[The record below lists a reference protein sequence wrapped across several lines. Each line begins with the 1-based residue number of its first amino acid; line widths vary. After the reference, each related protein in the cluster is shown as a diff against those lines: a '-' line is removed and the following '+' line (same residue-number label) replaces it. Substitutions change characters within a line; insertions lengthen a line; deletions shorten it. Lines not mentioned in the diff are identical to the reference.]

1 MFLNYLVFA
10 SARKPT
16 VLDSYSR
23 VTVEFP
29 SLDDPGGTVSDHIQ
43 VHVRRDVFEK
53 LKSLAEPLVDDTSTV
68 IDRLIRHWEAT
79 PPKDSRNPASDEAA
93 LWQSS
98 RGDVLPVGAP
108 LQGRYKGK
116 TFAAVVARN
125 GVRFEGKTY
134 STLSA
139 AAVAAK
145 GLSGV
150 KGDAASTNGRDFWAL
165 RDSTGNWFPVSSL
178 RSREPAVDTKKLLAE
193 LMHSK

>member
-1 MFLNYLVFA
+1 MTDQV
-10 SARKPT
+10 
-16 VLDSYSR
+16 
-23 VTVEFP
+23 
-29 SLDDPGGTVSDHIQ
+29 Q

-53 LKSLAEPLVDDTSTV
+53 LKRLAEPLVDDTSAV
-68 IDRLIRHWEAT
+68 IERLIRHWETT
-79 PPKDSRNPASDEAA
+79 PPKSGRDSVPGEPS

-98 RGDVLPVGAP
+98 RGDVLPVGAA

-125 GVRFEGKTY
+125 GIQFEGKTY

-165 RDSTGNWFPVSSL
+165 RDSSGGWLPVSSL
-178 RSREPAVDTKKLLAE
+178 RSQERVDSKRLLAD
-193 LMHSK
+193 LLQPK

>member
-1 MFLNYLVFA
+1 MSNHV
-10 SARKPT
+10 
-16 VLDSYSR
+16 
-23 VTVEFP
+23 
-29 SLDDPGGTVSDHIQ
+29 Q
-43 VHVRRDVFEK
+43 VNVRRDVFEK
-53 LKSLAEPLVDDTSTV
+53 LKRLAEPLVDDTSTV
-68 IDRLIRHWEAT
+68 IDRLIRHWETA
-79 PPKDSRNPASDEAA
+79 PPKNARDAAPEELA

-125 GVRFEGKTY
+125 GIRFEGKTY

-145 GLSGV
+145 GLTGV

-165 RDSTGNWFPVSSL
+165 RDSSGNWISVSSL
-178 RSREPAVDTKKLLAE
+178 RSQQPPVDTKKLLAE
-193 LMHSK
+193 LMQSK